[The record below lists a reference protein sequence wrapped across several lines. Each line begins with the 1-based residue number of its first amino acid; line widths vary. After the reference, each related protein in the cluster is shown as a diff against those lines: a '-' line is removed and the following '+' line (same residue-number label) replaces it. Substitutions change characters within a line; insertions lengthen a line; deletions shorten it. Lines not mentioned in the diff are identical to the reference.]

1 MNFRQLDLN
10 LLRVLVAIH
19 HSGSVTAASKALALS
34 QPATSNALARLR
46 RFFDDELFV
55 RSPSGLQPTRL
66 CEQLAPAMQAQLQA
80 MENLLRGQQPFDP
93 REAAMHWRLSLSDL
107 GEILFM
113 PGIAQAL
120 SAHSP
125 ASRLSNVAVAAPQV
139 SGALEAREIDLAIG
153 ILQAQHRAIRRERL
167 FREHF
172 MAVAQPSWR
181 PPQARAGAALSR
193 EQLGSSRFIVVSPLA
208 TYHGSVETML
218 ERLRLQDRIALR
230 TRHFGAVA
238 ELVHDTGHLALVPQM
253 YALGLAKRQGLKA
266 YRIEGAPS
274 YEVHLLWHGSTERD
288 EAHQWMRALVKQRF
302 QRPD

>member
-55 RSPSGLQPTRL
+55 RSPSGLRPTRL

-80 MENLLRGQQPFDP
+80 MENLLRGQQPFDA

-120 SAHSP
+120 SERSP
-125 ASRLSNVAVAAPQV
+125 QSRLSNLAVAAPQV

-167 FREHF
+167 FAEHF
-172 MAVAQPSWR
+172 MAVVPPSWR
-181 PPQARAGAALSR
+181 PAQGGRGALSR
-193 EQLGSSRFIVVSPLA
+193 EQLADSRFIMVSPLA

-218 ERLRLQDRIALR
+218 ERMRLQDRIALR

-238 ELVHDTGHLALVPQM
+238 DLVHDTGHVAIVPQM
-253 YALGLAKRQGLKA
+253 YALGLATRLGLKA
-266 YRIEGAPS
+266 HRIEGASS
-274 YEVHLLWHGSTERD
+274 YEVHLLWHSSTERD
-288 EAHQWMRALVKQRF
+288 EAHQWMRALVKQLF
-302 QRPD
+302 QRAD

>member
-19 HSGSVTAASKALALS
+19 HTGSVTAAGNALALS

-55 RSPSGLQPTRL
+55 RSPTGLQPTRL
-66 CEQLAPAMQAQLQA
+66 CEELAPAMQAQLLA
-80 MENLLRGQQPFDP
+80 MENLLMRQQPFDP

-120 SAHSP
+120 SDLSP
-125 ASRLSNVAVAAPQV
+125 HSRLSNLAVAAPQV

-153 ILQAQHRAIRRERL
+153 ILQPQHRSIRRERL
-167 FREHF
+167 FQEDF
-172 MAVAQPSWR
+172 MAVAMPSWR
-181 PPQARAGAALSR
+181 PASGNRSGPLSR
-193 EQLGSSRFIVVSPLA
+193 DQLSQSRFVVVSPLA

-218 ERLRLQDRIALR
+218 ERMRLQDRIALR

-238 ELVHDTGHLALVPQM
+238 DLLDHSDKVALIPQM
-253 YALGLAKRQGLKA
+253 YALDLARRRGLKA
-266 YRIEGAPS
+266 YRIQGANS
-274 YEVHLLWHGSTERD
+274 YEVHLLWHSSTDRD
-288 EAHQWMRALVKQRF
+288 EAHQWMRALVKKLF
-302 QRPD
+302 QRAQ